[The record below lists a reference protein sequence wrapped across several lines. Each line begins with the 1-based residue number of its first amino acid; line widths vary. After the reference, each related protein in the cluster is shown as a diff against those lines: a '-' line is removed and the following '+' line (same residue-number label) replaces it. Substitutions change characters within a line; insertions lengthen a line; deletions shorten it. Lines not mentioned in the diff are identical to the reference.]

1 MAITFLSSSVNPDS
15 GSIVN
20 KEQIDISLSLF
31 DVSGSAG
38 TEKIQTDFSATS
50 QVIVLPETENSP
62 IKSYYYTPIY
72 KEKLNYDVWLTRIN
86 KNFEELD

>member
-1 MAITFLSSSVNPDS
+1 MAITFLSGSVNPDS

-31 DVSGSAG
+31 DVSASGQSASID
-38 TEKIQTDFSATS
+38 TNYSATV
-50 QVIVLPETENSP
+50 QRVTIPEEGLMNRS
-62 IKSYYYTPIY
+62 IYYTPIY
-72 KEKLNYDVWLTRIN
+72 KEKLDYNVWLTIIN